1 MKKKLTAA
9 AFAAGALAFGIGAPT
24 TAHAT
29 SWIPAP
35 CDFVTGGGFVNK
47 DNAEMANFGIHAGCK
62 NGHLWGHVNFVDH
75 ETQYHV
81 RSTRITAYLQNSEL
95 PNSRDICGFA
105 RINDQ
110 EQEVMFRIRVVDNGE
125 PGRTDTFG
133 IATDNWYHSTQPRF
147 YRISSRMLNDGERGG
162 GNIQL
167 HKGNRSN
174 TIDPYY
180 TSQPVWKMC
189 GDLSPAP

>member
-1 MKKKLTAA
+1 MRHKITAA
-9 AFAAGALAFGIGAPT
+9 LIAAGALAAGIGAPI

-47 DNAEMANFGIHAGCK
+47 DNGHMANFGVHAGCK
-62 NGHLWGHVNFVDH
+62 NGHLWGHVNYVDH

-81 RSTRITAYLQNSEL
+81 RSTRITAYLQNSDM

-105 RINDQ
+105 RINGQ

-133 IATDNWYHSTQPRF
+133 IKTDNTYGSGPRF
-147 YRISSRMLNDGERGG
+147 YTVSSRMLNDGEKGG

-167 HKGNRSN
+167 HKGNKSN

-180 TSQPVWKMC
+180 YTLREWQMC
-189 GDLSPAP
+189 GDLWPSP